1 MIAIIDAE
9 LAEGKLQRHPNL
21 ACMKISSYYKSQEID
36 VTLKTDYNN
45 LQDFEKVYISKVFTK
60 TKTDNHILRRPNV
73 IHGGTGFFYD
83 KASNLPT
90 DIEHHMPDYTLYNDY
105 VQEQLNQGVKP
116 SALKVFTDYS
126 IGFLT
131 QGCFRKC
138 SFCVNKKYNRCTAH
152 SPLNEFYDP
161 SRKKIMLLD
170 DNFLA
175 YPKWRNLL
183 DELKSTGKPF
193 VFKQGVDIRLITP
206 DFIQSINSA
215 KYDGELYFAF
225 DDVND
230 EALIEAKLSMFR
242 EYSRKSLRMYLLC
255 AYDRDNVYDTNFWL
269 KDIKNIFKRLEV
281 LGKYKVLP
289 YLMRYEKYES
299 SPFHGIYKNLATYCN
314 VGGLYKVSSFSD
326 FCKNQL
332 KNSKNKAKPC
342 SRWRYYTEFIKNY
355 PHFEVVFNKHNWRL
369 HKSRLF

>member
-21 ACMKISSYYKSQEID
+21 ACMKISSYYKSQGID
-36 VTLKTDYNN
+36 VTLKTDYKN

-73 IHGGTGFFYD
+73 IYGGTGFFYE
-83 KASNLPT
+83 KAPNLPA

-105 VQEQLNQGVKP
+105 AQEQLNQGVKP

-131 QGCFRKC
+131 RGCFRKC
-138 SFCVNKKYNRCTAH
+138 SFCVNKKYNRCAAH

-170 DNFLA
+170 DNFLS
-175 YPKWRNLL
+175 YPKWRNSL
-183 DELKSTGKPF
+183 DELKATGKPF
-193 VFKQGVDIRLITP
+193 VFKQGVDVRLITP

-230 EALIEAKLSMFR
+230 KA
-242 EYSRKSLRMYLLC
+242 C
-255 AYDRDNVYDTNFWL
+255 ATR
-269 KDIKNIFKRLEV
+269 
-281 LGKYKVLP
+281 
-289 YLMRYEKYES
+289 S
-299 SPFHGIYKNLATYCN
+299 
-314 VGGLYKVSSFSD
+314 
-326 FCKNQL
+326 
-332 KNSKNKAKPC
+332 
-342 SRWRYYTEFIKNY
+342 
-355 PHFEVVFNKHNWRL
+355 
-369 HKSRLF
+369 